1 MVGNS
6 DVWGMQCFCFL
17 NWFLSMPN
25 GHAQKPFRNN
35 TAYPIH
41 ANYLPLIH
49 YLTSSHLLCKKG
61 DHLSKVDGSWSL
73 TDEVISLCICDWSS
87 NIHKGS
93 FEVVGSDDA
102 ILVDINDTKCFL
114 EFLDLLLTEQGED
127 VRSGLLGLLGSFSG
141 LKKEK
146 KNYIQKYLSTR

>member
-1 MVGNS
+1 MVTLFAEKMAGGTDN
-6 DVWGMQCFCFL
+6 
-17 NWFLSMPN
+17 
-25 GHAQKPFRNN
+25 H
-35 TAYPIH
+35 I
-41 ANYLPLIH
+41 III
-49 YLTSSHLLCKKG
+49 SSSCHLLCKKG
-61 DHLSKVDGSWSL
+61 DHLSEVDGSWSL

-141 LKKEK
+141 HCFSLLFSSLESESTKK
-146 KNYIQKYLSTR
+146 SV